1 MVALDDAG
9 AALRPALLWM
19 DMRSAPQAAKVAAS
33 GDAAL
38 AVNGGGAGPVSAEW
52 MVPKALWL
60 KEQEPEVFD
69 RAAVICEYQVGG
81 GAGALGVLGAPG
93 RTRAERR
100 ACNAHR
106 VPCVVCPRP
115 PLHRTSSTST

>member
-81 GAGALGVLGAPG
+81 GQGRWGRWGCWGRQAGRGPSA
-93 RTRAERR
+93 
-100 ACNAHR
+100 
-106 VPCVVCPRP
+106 VPAT
-115 PLHRTSSTST
+115 HTG